1 MSSVEKMT
9 TRFEKYKMSWKNEKK
24 KKKKKKKKRICTQH
38 EPYNN

>member
-24 KKKKKKKKRICTQH
+24 KKKKRICTQH

>member
-24 KKKKKKKKRICTQH
+24 KKKKKKRICTQH